1 MGNQVNEKPTTA
13 RSYRAGILD
22 DNAIISINI
31 KWLAQ
36 IFVLISCLVYSYYRI
51 ETRISTPENDILV
64 ANTEIRNLLAKH
76 ELEEAKSLEQLEQ
89 KLSFYE
95 KELNINP
102 LSWGKRK
109 KK

>member
-1 MGNQVNEKPTTA
+1 MGDRVNGKTKTA

-51 ETRISTPENDILV
+51 ETRIANLEKQLLE
-64 ANTEIRNLLAKH
+64 ANTEIRHLLAKH

>member
-1 MGNQVNEKPTTA
+1 MNEKPKTA

-31 KWLAQ
+31 KWLVQ
-36 IFVLISCLVYSYYRI
+36 IIVLVGGLVYSYYRI
-51 ETRISTPENDILV
+51 ETRI
-64 ANTEIRNLLAKH
+64 ANLEKQLLEASAEIRNLLAKH
-76 ELEEAKSLEQLEQ
+76 ELEEAKSIEQLEQ

>member
-1 MGNQVNEKPTTA
+1 MNEKPQTA

-36 IFVLISCLVYSYYRI
+36 IFVLLGGIIYGYYRI
-51 ETRISTPENDILV
+51 ETRIANLEDEILV

-76 ELEEAKSLEQLEQ
+76 ELEEAKSLEQLEK